1 MKIKKYK
8 TVRTTNFGFS
18 HEILHGSKEK
28 AVNSVKPSEYSET
41 KYVGEVEIDLFCAHC
56 DKDLNLGDD
65 YIVVDEDQRYCS
77 DCYEEETVTY
87 YTVGGEH
94 VGDEND
100 ILQYDDGDKETGEVI
115 Q

>member
-8 TVRTTNFGFS
+8 TVRTTNFGLS
-18 HEILHGSKEK
+18 HETLHGNKEK
-28 AVNSVKPSEYSET
+28 AMSSVKPSEYSET
-41 KYVGEVEIDLFCAHC
+41 KYVGEVEIDLFCANC

-77 DCYEEETVTY
+77 DCYEEETFTY

-100 ILQYDDGDKETGEVI
+100 ILQYDDEDKETGEVI